1 MFNWAWGCHIIS
13 GEFTNK
19 LIRHHVT
26 SHGLCNYS
34 SLATSIFLHS
44 FRRLSLVSVLL
55 CVLLFLYKV
64 DKSTPAFHSKPYW
77 SVYRY
82 RHFWPL
88 VNWMLEFYGKVN
100 ILRSH
105 FKFPK
110 IINDEMP
117 LIHIDNFFN
126 SYSLISFMLFQFFI
140 YIHQRQPSASLAVT
154 VYFTP
159 IRMYL

>member
-1 MFNWAWGCHIIS
+1 MSPVMGYAIIPRLRHLFFYTVS
-13 GEFTNK
+13 ADFLWCLYFCVFCYFFIKLTN
-19 LIRHHVT
+19 RP
-26 SHGLCNYS
+26 
-34 SLATSIFLHS
+34 LHS
-44 FRRLSLVSVLL
+44 TVNPTGQYIR
-55 CVLLFLYKV
+55 
-64 DKSTPAFHSKPYW
+64 
-77 SVYRY
+77 RY